1 MKNIIGLTATTRI
14 GCRISVDHP
23 KTSTIYLSGA
33 VTSTM
38 KSRGS
43 NANTKW
49 TVPIH
54 IRWLRSCSIHFTIK
68 CMSVQTVYHR
78 INLAAKKRRIS
89 ALSGTVMK
97 SEKCSKKCS
106 QRECLHGCLP
116 TMAWNGTRNKCTSTR
131 QV

>member
-1 MKNIIGLTATTRI
+1 MKNIIGQTAITRI

-23 KTSTIYLSGA
+23 KTFTIYPSGA

-38 KSRGS
+38 RSHGS

-49 TVPIH
+49 TVPTR
-54 IRWLRSCSIHFTIK
+54 IRWLRSCSIRFTIR
-68 CMSVQTVYHR
+68 CMSVRTVCHR

-89 ALSGTVMK
+89 APSGTVTK

-106 QRECLHGCLP
+106 LKECRHGCLP
-116 TMAWNGTRNKCTSTR
+116 TMEWSGTRNKCTSIH